1 MVSNVTGDK
10 IEVIMSRTAA
20 CGDCSSCGGGCEV
33 ETINLD
39 VDNNINAQIGD
50 FVQIQY
56 KSANMIKTTALLYIF
71 PLIMMVLGIYFGSKV
86 SLNIPK
92 DLQDL
97 ASFGFGL
104 VTLAVSFLI
113 VHLIDKRFKVN
124 NLISIKKISWLGVN
138 YGKP

>member
-1 MVSNVTGDK
+1 MVSNVTGDR

-39 VDNNINAQIGD
+39 VKNHIDAQIGD

-71 PLIMMVLGIYFGSKV
+71 PLVMMILGIYFGSKV
-86 SLNIPK
+86 NLNVSEDFR
-92 DLQDL
+92 DLI
-97 ASFGFGL
+97 AFGFGL
-104 VTLAVSFLI
+104 ITLAVSYLI
-113 VHLIDKRFKVN
+113 VHLIDKRFKEN
-124 NLISIKKISWLGVN
+124 NLISINKI
-138 YGKP
+138 